1 MINIEEKKKQ
11 VIGLYGKM
19 RLSMELHELGW
30 QVHRAYIDVRYR
42 FCHYKILVW

>member
-19 RLSMELHELGW
+19 RLSCVTSRIRL
-30 QVHRAYIDVRYR
+30 ASAPCIYR
-42 FCHYKILVW
+42 